1 MNRLYSSLL
10 AATALTF
17 TAAAQQIPN
26 SGFETWEACIP
37 WSPTNTTNTQGSTPA
52 TWTVSNVW
60 AGNSGLGKTA
70 NTTVAANVDGFEGRA
85 VELNNTFNVK
95 VIPSYITLGKP
106 WSTATGM
113 GSNKDGGTWGGYDF
127 AFRPDGITFMY
138 KSTGSS
144 EQPSAIVYSWKGKY
158 LQANVPANIKVYIIG
173 NTPADKCTMENR
185 DRNILGFKTADQLGE
200 DITCEGDTALIS
212 FLNARLDAEVS
223 TWTKATLEIPYKTSD
238 TPEMINVIFSAGDYF
253 SSDPQKDNS
262 LTLDDFAFV
271 YFSRLKSLSVNG
283 TAIPD
288 FDPNKYEYTVETA
301 MPTDASAISTECLG
315 NSGSGKAVVALD
327 PANNKATI
335 TVTNSNAGGTDVD
348 GESSHVYTLNFK
360 ATEETDPNAKKYDG
374 RLTITMNKEDITGG
388 GQDATVYITPNE
400 SMTSCMFLLPD
411 LTILGGLNLGDIKVD
426 DVKMSPENGGYRF
439 DGNVN
444 DLILN
449 SEALGEIK
457 ADVDIDGTIDAAGN
471 VVMDINVIWK
481 SGDPDV
487 TGTPDGNLPIFVAF
501 NGKGDSLGTSAIGG
515 IEVDDENAP
524 VEYYNIQGVKVNGD
538 NLAPGFYIVRQGKK
552 VSKIFVK

>member
-1 MNRLYSSLL
+1 MNRLYTTILT
-10 AATALTF
+10 ATALTF

-26 SGFETWEACIP
+26 SGFETWVDCIP
-37 WSPTNTTNTQGSTPA
+37 WSPTNTTNTQGTTPA

-127 AFRPDGITFMY
+127 SFRPDGITFMY

-158 LQANVPANIKVYIIG
+158 LQANVPANIKVSLAG
-173 NTPADKCTMENR
+173 TTPADKCTMENR
-185 DRNILGFKTADQLGE
+185 DRNILGFKTADQKGE
-200 DITCEGDTALIS
+200 EITCEGDTALIS
-212 FLNARLDAEVS
+212 YLNARLEAETS
-223 TWTKATLEIPYKTSD
+223 SWTEATLEIPYKTND
-238 TPEMINVIFSAGDYF
+238 TPKMINVIFSAGDYF
-253 SSDPQKDNS
+253 SADPKRDNS

-283 TAIPD
+283 TAVAD
-288 FDPNKYEYTVETA
+288 FDPNKYEYDIDAA
-301 MPTDASAISTECLG
+301 MPTDASAITAECLG

-327 PANNKATI
+327 AANNKATI
-335 TVTNSNAGGTDVD
+335 TVTNSNADLVGRAGTDGVTDVD
-348 GESSHVYTLNFK
+348 GQTSHVYTLNFK
-360 ATEETDPNAKKYDG
+360 VGDIPAEVVETIVYTG
-374 RLTITMNKEDITGG
+374 TLTITVEGEPTDMPD
-388 GQDATVYITPNE
+388 TPV
-400 SMTSCMFLLPD
+400 
-411 LTILGGLNLGDIKVD
+411 ILK
-426 DVKMSPENGGYRF
+426 KMSDGTYSLLLENFLGENIEFGNLKL
-439 DGNVN
+439 DGDKLSGTKDDISLQDGAIKANGTLAGTLGEN
-444 DLILN
+444 NLILN
-449 SEALGEIK
+449 LEIHATEPTELEIK
-457 ADVDIDGTIDAAGN
+457 
-471 VVMDINVIWK
+471 VV
-481 SGDPDV
+481 
-487 TGTPDGNLPIFVAF
+487 F
-501 NGKGDSLGTSAIGG
+501 NGTRSTSAIGG
-515 IEVDDENAP
+515 VESDVIDENAP

-538 NLAPGFYIVRQGKK
+538 NLVPGFYIVRQGKK

>member
-26 SGFETWEACIP
+26 SGFETWVDCIP
-37 WSPTNTTNTQGSTPA
+37 WSPTNTTNTQGTTPA

-60 AGNSGLGKTA
+60 VGNSALGKTA
-70 NTTVAANVDGFEGRA
+70 NTTVAANVDGFAGRA
-85 VELNNTFNVK
+85 VELNNTDNVK

-158 LQANVPANIKVYIIG
+158 LQANVPANIKVYILG

-185 DRNILGFKTADQLGE
+185 DRNILGFKTADQLGG

-253 SSDPQKDNS
+253 SSDPQDDNS

-271 YFSRLKSLSVNG
+271 YFSHLKSLSVNG

-315 NSGSGKAVVALD
+315 SSGSGKAVVALD
-327 PANNKATI
+327 AANNKATV
-335 TVTNSNAGGTDVD
+335 TVTNSNADLVGRAGTDGVTDVD
-348 GESSHVYTLNFK
+348 GKTSHVYTLKFK
-360 ATEETDPNAKKYDG
+360 VAEVPSVEDTKIFTGVLTVHISGEDPQEMPDTPVKFQTMSDG
-374 RLTITMNKEDITGG
+374 TYTLVLEKFGADSGNPDGLGDIVFNNITRSGNQLTGSKEDISLMEDDIKANGTLTGTLDG
-388 GQDATVYITPNE
+388 NN
-400 SMTSCMFLLPD
+400 
-411 LTILGGLNLGDIKVD
+411 LNLNLEINATEP
-426 DVKMSPENGGYRF
+426 MP
-439 DGNVN
+439 
-444 DLILN
+444 L
-449 SEALGEIK
+449 EIK
-457 ADVDIDGTIDAAGN
+457 
-471 VVMDINVIWK
+471 
-481 SGDPDV
+481 
-487 TGTPDGNLPIFVAF
+487 VAF
-501 NGKGDSLGTSAIGG
+501 NGTNSTSAIGG
-515 IEVDDENAP
+515 IESDVIDENAP
-524 VEYYNIQGVKVNGD
+524 VEYYNIQGMKVNAD
-538 NLAPGFYIVRQGKK
+538 NLTPGFYIVRQGKK

>member
-335 TVTNSNAGGTDVD
+335 TVTNSNADLVGRASTEDVTDVD
-348 GESSHVYTLNFK
+348 GQTSHVYTLNFK
-360 ATEETDPNAKKYDG
+360 VAEVPSVEDTKIFTGVLTVHISGEVPQEMLDTPVKFQTMSDG
-374 RLTITMNKEDITGG
+374 TYTLVLEKFGADGEN
-388 GQDATVYITPNE
+388 
-400 SMTSCMFLLPD
+400 PD
-411 LTILGGLNLGDIKVD
+411 GLGDIVFNNITRSGNQLTGSKD
-426 DVKMSPENGGYRF
+426 DISLMEDAIKANGTLTGTL
-439 DGNVN
+439 DGNN
-444 DLILN
+444 LN
-449 SEALGEIK
+449 LNLKINATEPVPLEI
-457 ADVDIDGTIDAAGN
+457 T
-471 VVMDINVIWK
+471 
-481 SGDPDV
+481 
-487 TGTPDGNLPIFVAF
+487 VAF
-501 NGKGDSLGTSAIGG
+501 NGTNSTSAIGG
-515 IEVDDENAP
+515 IESDAIDENAP
-524 VEYYNIQGVKVNGD
+524 VEYYNIQGMKVNAD
-538 NLAPGFYIVRQGKK
+538 NLTPGFYIVRQGKK